1 MKPKSY
7 GGHPLNLIISGSIYD
22 SFIITSSKMFFNGP
36 FPASFS
42 VCSSFQNSWQ
52 YWLNTNFLQWL
63 DSNHGPLESE
73 AIALP
78 SEPQP
83 LPQVWLLVGSPRLVT
98 KKSVVRCLSYI
109 CHILAQQPAKSTIG
123 IYPTK
128 FPNAMFSQFDISS
141 IWQYYESWL
150 FCFVTNQGSKKQH
163 SII

>member
-98 KKSVVRCLSYI
+98 KKSVARCTVLVVSATFK
-109 CHILAQQPAKSTIG
+109 HNSQPNPQLAFTQQS
-123 IYPTK
+123 
-128 FPNAMFSQFDISS
+128 FPMRCFLNLTFL
-141 IWQYYESWL
+141 QYDNI
-150 FCFVTNQGSKKQH
+150 TNLGYSVLWPIRALKNN
-163 SII
+163 IA